1 MIFARVIME
10 VVYDRPLT
18 NKPLPPD
25 LAAVRA
31 KDAERIAV
39 LKLALSQVES
49 LDNEESVIT

>member
-1 MIFARVIME
+1 ME